1 MRFLLL
7 NGHGIDMHVDGAKLF
22 IRDGR
27 FTTKEEPKQYCF
39 TPQRIDI
46 SSIVIYGRSGN
57 ISIEAIRWLI
67 KHGIQITIMNW
78 DGKLLTT
85 MLPPESVQVKTKFAQ
100 YRAFEDKKLRLQIAR
115 QFIDAKFERTHLV
128 LDYLHQR
135 YPDVETDFSS
145 ESAKLTKVTTI
156 KELMGVEG
164 VVAVHYWDQIQKV
177 IPDRLEFTSRCVGRT
192 NRPHGAADTVNCML
206 NYGYSLLEAE
216 CLRAI
221 NSVGL
226 DAHVGYLHE
235 MAIGKNSLAYD
246 FQELF
251 RFIVDL
257 AVINLIEAD
266 RMEKKDFIRTDN
278 YTLRLR
284 STGARK
290 ITDEINGWL
299 NKSVVYQGKESA
311 WDYVIFLKARELA
324 HFLVDKQKHL
334 DLVSPDYEI
343 NRMDADEIRKKILSI
358 PYTEWKKRGFSK
370 GTLHYMKK
378 NAEGDQPFTLNKHVM
393 TRLDRW
399 DQPADKCGSTVDGM
413 D

>member
-22 IRDGR
+22 IKDGR

-39 TPQRIDI
+39 TPQRIDV

-85 MLPPESVQVKTKFAQ
+85 MLPPESVQVKIKFAQ
-100 YRAFEDKKLRLQIAR
+100 YRAFEDKKLRLDIAK
-115 QFIDAKFERTHLV
+115 QFIDAKFERTNLV

-135 YPDVETDFSS
+135 YPDVETDFSNVS
-145 ESAKLTKVTTI
+145 SKLTKVTNLRDI
-156 KELMGVEG
+156 LSVEG
-164 VVAVHYWDQIQKV
+164 RVAIFYWEQIQKI
-177 IPDRLEFTSRCVGRT
+177 IPSKLEFTSRSVGKT
-192 NRPHGAADTVNCML
+192 NRPIGAADTVNCML

-226 DAHVGYLHE
+226 DAHVGFLHE
-235 MAIGKNSLAYD
+235 MQPGKYSLAYD
-246 FQELF
+246 MQELF

-257 AVINLIEAD
+257 AVINLVEMD
-266 RMEKKDFIRTDN
+266 QMDKKDFIRTDS

-290 ITDEINGWL
+290 MTDEINRWL

-334 DLVSPDYEI
+334 DLISPDYEI
-343 NRMDADEIRKKILSI
+343 NRKDADEIRKKILSI
-358 PYTEWKKRGFSK
+358 PYVEWKKRGFSK
-370 GTLHYMKK
+370 GTLHHLKK
-378 NAEGDQPFTLNKHVM
+378 QADGDKPFYLQKQVM
-393 TRLDRW
+393 TRIDQW
-399 DQPADKCGSTVDGM
+399 DQSVDQRKSTVDVR

>member
-1 MRFLLL
+1 MKFLLL
-7 NGHGIDMHVDGAKLF
+7 NGHGINMHVDGAKLF
-22 IRDGR
+22 IKDGR

-39 TPQRIDI
+39 TPQRIDVD
-46 SSIVIYGRSGN
+46 SIVIYGRSGDL
-57 ISIEAIRWLI
+57 SIEAIRWLI

-100 YRAFEDKKLRLQIAR
+100 YHSFEDKKARLQIAR
-115 QFIDAKFERTHLV
+115 QFIEAKFERTHLV

-145 ESAKLTKVTTI
+145 ESTKLTKVTNI
-156 KELMGVEG
+156 RELMGVEG
-164 VVAVHYWDQIQKV
+164 IVAVFYWAQIQKV
-177 IPDRLEFTSRCVGRT
+177 IPAKLEFTSRCVGRT
-192 NRPHGAADTVNCML
+192 NRPIGAADMINCML

-226 DAHVGYLHE
+226 DAHVGFLHE
-235 MAIGKNSLAYD
+235 MQIGKNSLAYD

-257 AVINLIEAD
+257 AVINLIDAD
-266 RMEKKDFIRTDN
+266 RMEKKDFIRTEN

-290 ITDEINGWL
+290 VTDEINGWL
-299 NKSVVYQGKESA
+299 NKTVVYQGKDTS

-324 HFLVDKQKHL
+324 HYLIGKQSTL
-334 DLVSPDYEI
+334 DLSSPDYEI
-343 NRMDADEIRKKILSI
+343 NRLDADDIRKKIMSI
-358 PYTEWKKRGFSK
+358 PYAEWKKRGFSK

-378 NAEGDQPFTLNKHVM
+378 NAEGDQPFSLNKHVL
-393 TRLDRW
+393 TRLDQW
-399 DQPADKCGSTVDGM
+399 DQGADQPG
-413 D
+413 